1 MPKALYGFAGEP
13 RAAMLLRQVETLRTR
28 VRDLE
33 AALEAAEA
41 ELTTLR
47 ALREDSVPTT
57 IDLEEGALA

>member
-13 RAAMLLRQVETLRTR
+13 RAAMLLRQVEALRTR

-33 AALEAAEA
+33 AALEAAESEMSA
-41 ELTTLR
+41 LR
-47 ALREDSVPTT
+47 AKGEDTVRTS

>member
-13 RAAMLLRQVETLRTR
+13 RAAMMLRQVEALRAR

-41 ELTTLR
+41 ELSTLR
-47 ALREDSVPTT
+47 ALRDDSVRTT